1 MTFTDIIIIIKRMLG
16 HSMLLIKKPHL
27 IPRVGWSYFSTLVL
41 RRPTLRTIEFSINTD
56 CQSECEFCYS
66 TQNVSNSEAELS
78 LEEIRR
84 IWQEAKSL
92 GAFSSV
98 ISGGEPTLRK
108 DLVQVLEAVE
118 AKKYI
123 VCMTTNAIALNES
136 KLEKLKEAG
145 LGTIH
150 YSLDSLDPDENDKI
164 RGYEGHYAQVMRCVG
179 WAKNLGFNVAIS
191 TVAGHGDKEKIESMI
206 EFCKEK
212 QIALVLSLASA
223 MGEWAGQLENNV
235 TTEEW
240 NMYNNMMS
248 DNSFMRSDWNINL
261 SLKNECPGGR
271 EKVGVSAY
279 GDIATCP
286 MNPVS
291 YGNLRKSSLKD
302 VREKMLKSPE
312 IAQRSQ
318 NCLIGSD
325 HKYIKEF
332 MEPIAN
338 YKEFPVLV
346 DEHPA
351 YTGKLD
357 PDRLKTEDEKTPSLK
372 ERMFA
377 RSESE

>member
-1 MTFTDIIIIIKRMLG
+1 MVKDLFSVLKRMLS
-16 HSMLLIKKPHL
+16 HSTLLMKKPHL
-27 IPRVGWSYFSTLVL
+27 IFKVGWGYFSTLIL
-41 RRPTLRTIEFSINTD
+41 KKPTLRTIEFSINTD

-66 TQNVSNSEAELS
+66 TQNVSNSEPELS
-78 LEEIRR
+78 LEEIRS

-92 GAFSSV
+92 GAFSSI
-98 ISGGEPTLRK
+98 ISGGEPTLRQ
-108 DLVQVLEAVE
+108 DLVEVLEAVE

-136 KLEKLKEAG
+136 RLARLREAG

-150 YSLDSLDPDENDKI
+150 FSLDSLDPDENDKI
-164 RGYEGHYAQVMRCVG
+164 RGYEGHYAQVIRCIK

-191 TVAGHGDKEKIESMI
+191 TVAGHGDKKKIERMI
-206 EFCKEK
+206 KFCRERKV
-212 QIALVLSLASA
+212 ALVLSLASA
-223 MGEWAGQLENNV
+223 IGEWAGQLENNV

-240 NMYNNMMS
+240 NMYNNMMGE
-248 DNSFMRSDWNINL
+248 NPFMRSDWNINM

-271 EKVGVSAY
+271 EKLGVSAY

-291 YGNLRKSSLKD
+291 YGNLRKNSLKD
-302 VREKMLKSPE
+302 IREKMILSPE

-346 DEHPA
+346 DEHPK

-357 PDRLKTEDEKTPSLK
+357 PDRLKSKDEKIPSLK

-377 RSESE
+377 RSE

>member
-1 MTFTDIIIIIKRMLG
+1 M
-16 HSMLLIKKPHL
+16 KKPHL
-27 IPRVGWSYFSTLVL
+27 IFKVGWGYFSTLIL
-41 RRPTLRTIEFSINTD
+41 RRPTLRTIEFSVNTD

-66 TQNVSNSEAELS
+66 TQNVSDSEDELS

-84 IWQEAKSL
+84 IWQEAKKL
-92 GAFSSV
+92 GAFSSI

-108 DLVQVLEAVE
+108 DLVEVLEAVE
-118 AKKYI
+118 AKDHI

-136 KLEKLKEAG
+136 RLEKLKEAG
-145 LGTIH
+145 LSTIH
-150 YSLDSLDPDENDKI
+150 FSLDSLDPDENDKI
-164 RGYEGHYAQVMRCVG
+164 RGYKGHYAHVIRCIQ
-179 WAKNLGFNVAIS
+179 WAKNLDYNIAIS
-191 TVAGHGDKEKIESMI
+191 TVAGHGDKKKIEKMI
-206 EFCKEK
+206 EFCKERK
-212 QIALVLSLASA
+212 VALVLSLASA

-240 NMYNNMMS
+240 NMYNKMMA
-248 DNSFMRSDWNINL
+248 DNSFMRSDWNINM

-271 EKVGVSAY
+271 EKLGVSAY

-291 YGNLRKSSLKD
+291 YGNLRKNSLKD
-302 VREKMLKSPE
+302 IREKMMLSPE
-312 IAQRSQ
+312 IAQRSP

-346 DEHPA
+346 DEHPV

-357 PDRLKTEDEKTPSLK
+357 PDRMKAKGETTPSLK

-377 RSESE
+377 RYESE

>member
-1 MTFTDIIIIIKRMLG
+1 MVKDLLSIFKRMLG
-16 HSMLLIKKPHL
+16 HSTLLMKKPHL
-27 IPRVGWSYFSTLVL
+27 IIKVGWGYFSTLIL
-41 RRPTLRTIEFSINTD
+41 KRPTLRTIEFSVNTD

-66 TQNVSNSEAELS
+66 TQNVSNSDEELS

-92 GAFSSV
+92 GAFSSI

-108 DLVQVLEAVE
+108 DLVEVLEAVE
-118 AKKYI
+118 AKKHI

-136 KLEKLKEAG
+136 RLAKLKEAG
-145 LGTIH
+145 LSTIH
-150 YSLDSLDPDENDKI
+150 FSLDSLDPDENDKI
-164 RGYEGHYAQVMRCVG
+164 RGYEGHYAQVIRCIQ
-179 WAKNLGFNVAIS
+179 WAKKLDYNIAIS
-191 TVAGHGDKEKIESMI
+191 TVAGHGDKKKIENMI
-206 EFCKEK
+206 EFCRERKV
-212 QIALVLSLASA
+212 ALVLSLASA

-240 NMYNNMMS
+240 DMYNHMMGE
-248 DNSFMRSDWNINL
+248 NPFMRSDWNINM

-271 EKVGVSAY
+271 EKLGVSAY

-291 YGNLRKSSLKD
+291 YGNLRKDTLKNI
-302 VREKMLKSPE
+302 RAKMMLSPE
-312 IAQRSQ
+312 IAQRSP

-325 HKYIKEF
+325 HKYIKDF
-332 MEPIAN
+332 MAPIAN

-346 DEHPA
+346 DEHPV

-357 PDRLKTEDEKTPSLK
+357 PDRLKAKDEKTPSLK

>member
-1 MTFTDIIIIIKRMLG
+1 MVKDLFSVFKRMLS
-16 HSMLLIKKPHL
+16 HSTLLMKKPHL
-27 IPRVGWSYFSTLVL
+27 IFKVGWGYFSTLIL
-41 RRPTLRTIEFSINTD
+41 KKPTLRTIEFSINTD

-66 TQNVSNSEAELS
+66 TQNVSNSEPELS
-78 LEEIRR
+78 LEEIRS

-92 GAFSSV
+92 GAFSSI
-98 ISGGEPTLRK
+98 ISGGEPTLRQ
-108 DLVQVLEAVE
+108 DLVEVLEAVE

-136 KLEKLKEAG
+136 RLARLREAG

-150 YSLDSLDPDENDKI
+150 FSLDSLDPDENDKI
-164 RGYEGHYAQVMRCVG
+164 RGYEGHYAQVIRCIK

-191 TVAGHGDKEKIESMI
+191 TVAGHGDKKKIESMI
-206 EFCKEK
+206 KFCRERKV
-212 QIALVLSLASA
+212 ALVLSLASA
-223 MGEWAGQLENNV
+223 IGEWAGQLENNV

-240 NMYNNMMS
+240 NMYNNMMGE
-248 DNSFMRSDWNINL
+248 NPFMRSDWNINM

-271 EKVGVSAY
+271 EKLGVSAY

-291 YGNLRKSSLKD
+291 YGNLRKNSLKD
-302 VREKMLKSPE
+302 IREKMILSPE

-346 DEHPA
+346 DEHPK

-357 PDRLKTEDEKTPSLK
+357 PDRLKSKDEKIPSLK

-377 RSESE
+377 RSE

>member
-1 MTFTDIIIIIKRMLG
+1 MIKDLFTIFKRMLG
-16 HSMLLIKKPHL
+16 HSRLLMKKPHL
-27 IPRVGWSYFSTLVL
+27 IFKVGWGYFSTLIL
-41 RRPTLRTIEFSINTD
+41 RRPTLRTIEFSVNTD

-66 TQNVSNSEAELS
+66 TQNVSDSEDELS

-84 IWQEAKSL
+84 IWQEAKKL
-92 GAFSSV
+92 GAFSSI

-108 DLVQVLEAVE
+108 DLVEVLEAVE
-118 AKKYI
+118 AKDHI

-136 KLEKLKEAG
+136 RLEKLKEAG
-145 LGTIH
+145 LSTIH
-150 YSLDSLDPDENDKI
+150 FSLDSLDPDENDKI
-164 RGYEGHYAQVMRCVG
+164 RGYKGHYAHVIRCIQ
-179 WAKNLGFNVAIS
+179 WAKNLDYNIAIS
-191 TVAGHGDKEKIESMI
+191 TVAGHGDKKKIEKMI
-206 EFCKEK
+206 EFCKERK
-212 QIALVLSLASA
+212 VALVLSLASA

-240 NMYNNMMS
+240 NMYNKMMA
-248 DNSFMRSDWNINL
+248 DNSFMRSDWNINM

-271 EKVGVSAY
+271 EKLGVSAY

-291 YGNLRKSSLKD
+291 YGNLRKNSLKD
-302 VREKMLKSPE
+302 IREKMMLSSE
-312 IAQRSQ
+312 IAQRSP

-346 DEHPA
+346 DEHPV

-357 PDRLKTEDEKTPSLK
+357 PDRMKAKGETTPSLK

-377 RSESE
+377 RYESE